1 MHETR
6 PSTPIRT
13 RWPRLLEIAVAALM
27 TMTLLMP
34 GLALA
39 MVPTRLT
46 PAVRRASVALFSAGG
61 GQGVFHLQKDNPNF
75 RLYDLTVTSKSDAET
90 DATPQGDA
98 QLSGALFEA
107 LYFRQRL
114 DVDSI
119 PATSDYRW
127 VFKTD
132 ADRIIKYDADHL
144 VSGSDLMTDRSGTPA
159 LMAGTLV
166 VREIQAPEGY
176 QLNSGERHVFW
187 IISAVD
193 GSGTT
198 IEPAGTYGTDASGIN
213 TFDDSVIRAGISI
226 TKLDSETAGAS
237 PSAARSR
244 EGAEYTIRNASKNAV
259 VVNGKAFS
267 PGEDILTLK
276 TDKAGNASTA
286 SDALP
291 YGTYEIRETKPP
303 KGYQLSNERKTVE
316 LHPDKSGSMVSVTL
330 ADAPIR
336 GDLRLKKVDSETGLP
351 MAGVAFRL
359 TSVTT
364 GESHVIV
371 TNEDGVATTESSEYP
386 RADAAVNANDAIA
399 EANEKETAFVSGA
412 VWFTGTKDGSG
423 AKPQDGCGALPYD
436 TYKLEELRC
445 RGNAGRDLVSTTVTI
460 DAEGKTIDLG
470 TIEDSRLGIHTTAT
484 EASSGSHEAP
494 PNDEVT
500 ITDVVSYDGLPTSQ
514 GYKLTAVLMN
524 AESGEPVLD
533 EDGNAVTGTAEFT
546 PESETGEQPVN
557 IELDASDLANT
568 KVVVFETLT
577 DEEGSWVASHDD
589 LDDEG
594 QTISFTETPTEGTPP
609 SPEEKTHSGDE
620 LPQTGAALPYAA
632 GCSVAAGLAYGAWK
646 VWPRRRRSR

>member
-13 RWPRLLEIAVAALM
+13 RRPRLLEVAVTALV

-39 MVPTRLT
+39 MVPARLT
-46 PAVRRASVALFSAGG
+46 PAVRRASTALFSADGG
-61 GQGVFHLQKDNPNF
+61 RRVFHLQKDNPNF
-75 RLYDLTVTSKSDAET
+75 HLYDLTVTSKSDAET
-90 DATPQGDA
+90 DAVPQGDA
-98 QLSGALFEA
+98 QLSGALFEV
-107 LYFRQRL
+107 LYFRQKL

-119 PATSDYRW
+119 PAASDYRW

-144 VSGSDLMTDRSGTPA
+144 VSGSELMTDGSGTPA

-187 IISAVD
+187 IISAID

-226 TKLDSETAGAS
+226 TKLDGETAGAS
-237 PSAARSR
+237 PNAARSR
-244 EGAEYTIRNASKNAV
+244 EGAEYAIRNASQNAV
-259 VVNGKAFS
+259 VVNGKAFT
-267 PGEDILTLK
+267 PGKDILTLK
-276 TDKAGNASTA
+276 TDKNGNASTA
-286 SDALP
+286 PDALP
-291 YGTYEIRETKPP
+291 YGTYEIREIKPP
-303 KGYQLSNERKTVE
+303 KGYRLSSERKTIE
-316 LHPDKSGSMVSVTL
+316 LHPDKSWSKVGVILSDT
-330 ADAPIR
+330 PIR
-336 GDLRLKKVDSETGLP
+336 GDFRLKKVDAETGQP

-371 TNEDGVATTESSEYP
+371 TNEDGIATTESSEYP
-386 RADAAVNANDAIA
+386 RADGAVNANDAIA
-399 EANEKETAFVSGA
+399 EANEKEAAFSSGP

-445 RGNAGRDLVSTTVTI
+445 RGNAGCDLISTTVTI
-460 DAEGKTIDLG
+460 DDEGKTIDLG

-500 ITDVVSYDGLPTSQ
+500 ITDVVSYDGLSTSQ
-514 GYKLTAVLMN
+514 GYKLTAVLMY

-533 EDGNAVTGTAEFT
+533 KDGNAVTGTAEFT

-577 DEEGSWVASHDD
+577 DEKGNWVASHDD

-594 QTISFTETPTEGTPP
+594 QTISFTEKPTEENPP
-609 SPEEKTHSGDE
+609 SQEDEKRPDDE

-646 VWPRRRRSR
+646 VWPRRRHSR